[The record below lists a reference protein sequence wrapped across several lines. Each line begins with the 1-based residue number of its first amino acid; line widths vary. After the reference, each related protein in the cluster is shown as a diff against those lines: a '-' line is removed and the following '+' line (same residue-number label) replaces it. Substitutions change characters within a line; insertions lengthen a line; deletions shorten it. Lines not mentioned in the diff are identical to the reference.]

1 MSSAPL
7 SPIEIANETRRQLLA
22 LIWRNNR
29 LTYPFTVVL
38 AVLLAL
44 AAHFRGYAGPVPP
57 LAWAAALAAINLP
70 FHLGNLRL
78 VTAPPAPGDA
88 PAIQRGSRLFLWA
101 TYANSGSLAVGTLL
115 YAPWASLELRFFI
128 ALLVTGMGAGA
139 VPALA
144 GTSPYIEIYLGMLTV
159 PLIIACAI
167 AGSELD
173 HLLALGAVLYAVAM
187 LVCARGLNAALRSS
201 IQMGV
206 ERLSLLASTRE
217 ALARAETASRVKSEF
232 LANMS
237 HEIRTPINS
246 ILGITQ
252 VMLRDT
258 PTTGQRAQ
266 LARIGVATEHLLGV
280 VNDILDLSKIEAG
293 KMTLD
298 IGPLTVGEIIDR
310 TCMLIAREASAKG
323 LRVQVDCAP
332 LPQALAGDATRLAQ
346 ALLNY
351 AHNAVKFTRHGGIVL
366 RVRRQAETA
375 RRILLRFEVEDTG
388 AGIPAEHLPRLFAA
402 FEQIDA
408 STTREHG
415 GSGLGL
421 VITRHLAGLMGGETG
436 ADSTHGL
443 GSTFWFTAWLDKAD
457 APAGPPADDTSLD
470 EAEARLRQEFAG
482 LRILLVEDDG
492 DNRQLAQEIFAPTGL
507 AVDMASCGA
516 DAVQMAAASPYAL
529 ILMDLRMPH
538 MDGLEATRRIRRQA
552 GHGQT
557 PILALTGDVLQGD
570 QERCLQAG
578 MNDFIPKPVRLE
590 VLYAKLLDWLPATS
604 QA

>member
-7 SPIEIANETRRQLLA
+7 SPIEIANETRRQLLT

-29 LTYPFTVVL
+29 MTYPFTVVL

-44 AAHFRGYAGPVPP
+44 AAHFRGYLGPVPP
-57 LAWAAALAAINLP
+57 LAWAAGLAVVLLP
-70 FHLGNLRL
+70 FHLSNLRF

-101 TYANSGSLAVGTLL
+101 TYANGGSLAVGTLI
-115 YAPWASLELRFFI
+115 YAPWANLELRFFI
-128 ALLVTGMGAGA
+128 ALLVSGMGAGA
-139 VPALA
+139 VSALA
-144 GTSPYIEIYLGMLTV
+144 GSSPYIEIYLGMLTV
-159 PLIIACAI
+159 PLIIACTT

-173 HLLALGAVLYAVAM
+173 HLLAFGAVLYAVAM

-217 ALARAETASRVKSEF
+217 ALARAEAANRVKSEF
-232 LANMS
+232 VANMS

-258 PTTGQRAQ
+258 PTAGQRAQ

-298 IGPLTVGEIIDR
+298 IGPLTVGEILDR
-310 TCMLIAREASAKG
+310 ICILIAREAASKG
-323 LRVQVDCAP
+323 LRVQVDCDP

-351 AHNAVKFTRHGGIVL
+351 AHNAVKFTRQGTIVL

-375 RRILLRFEVEDTG
+375 QRILLRFEVEDS
-388 AGIPAEHLPRLFAA
+388 GIGISPEHLPRLFAA

-436 ADSTHGL
+436 ADSTPDV
-443 GSTFWFTAWLDKAD
+443 GSTFWFSAWLDKA
-457 APAGPPADDTSLD
+457 GEPPPLANDDTSLD
-470 EAEARLRQEFAG
+470 EAEARLRQAFAG
-482 LRILLVEDDG
+482 QRILLVEDDD
-492 DNRQLAQEIFAPTGL
+492 DNRQLAQEVFAPTGL
-507 AVDMASCGA
+507 AVDMATCGA
-516 DAVQMAAASPYAL
+516 EAVQMAAASPYAL
-529 ILMDLRMPH
+529 ILMDLRMPR
-538 MDGLEATRRIRRQA
+538 MDGLEATRQIRRQA

-557 PILALTGDVLQGD
+557 PILAMTGDVFRGD

-590 VLYAKLLDWLPATS
+590 VLYGKLLNWLPASSRT
-604 QA
+604 

>member
-1 MSSAPL
+1 MSSSPL
-7 SPIEIANETRRQLLA
+7 SPIEIAVETQRQLLA
-22 LIWRNNR
+22 LVHRNNR
-29 LTYPFTVVL
+29 TTYPFTVVL

-44 AAHFRGYAGPVPP
+44 AAHFRGYTGPVPP

-70 FHLGNLRL
+70 FHLGNLRFSI
-78 VTAPPAPGDA
+78 TPPASGDT
-88 PAIQRGSRLFLWA
+88 PEIQRAARMFLWA
-101 TYANSGSLAVGTLL
+101 TCANSASLAVGTLL

-128 ALLVTGMGAGA
+128 TLLVTGMGAGA

-144 GTSPYIEIYLGMLTV
+144 GTRPYIEIYIGVITV
-159 PLIIACAI
+159 PLIIACVI

-173 HLLALGAVLYAVAM
+173 HLLALGIILYAVAV
-187 LVCARGLNAALRSS
+187 LISARGLNAALRTS
-201 IQMGV
+201 IQLGV

-217 ALARAETASRVKSEF
+217 ALSRAETASRVKSEF
-232 LANMS
+232 LANVS

-252 VMLRDT
+252 VMLRDA
-258 PTTGQRAQ
+258 PSTGQRAQ
-266 LARIGVATEHLLGV
+266 LTRIGVATEHLLGV

-293 KMTLD
+293 KMSLD
-298 IGPLTVGEIIDR
+298 SGPLTVGEILDR
-310 TCMLIAREASAKG
+310 ICVLIAREASSKG
-323 LRVQVDCAP
+323 LRVEVDCAP
-332 LPQALAGDATRLAQ
+332 LPHALAGDATRLAQ

-351 AHNAVKFTRHGGIVL
+351 AHNAVKFTRRGTVVL

-375 RRILLRFEVEDTG
+375 RRILLRFEVEDSG
-388 AGIPAEHLPRLFAA
+388 IGIPAEHLPRLFAA
-402 FEQIDA
+402 FEQIDT

-436 ADSTHGL
+436 ADSTPGV
-443 GSTFWFTAWLDKAD
+443 GSTFWFTAWLDKAGE
-457 APAGPPADDTSLD
+457 PASLPDDDTSLD
-470 EAEARLRQEFAG
+470 EAEARLQQAFAG
-482 LRILLVEDDG
+482 QRILLVEDDG

-507 AVDMASCGA
+507 AVDMATCGA
-516 DAVQMAAASPYAL
+516 EAVQMAAANPYAL

-557 PILALTGDVLQGD
+557 PILAMTGDVFQGD

-590 VLYAKLLDWLPATS
+590 VLYAKLLNWLPVSSRA
-604 QA
+604 